1 MLIIIQQNDIIIII
15 QKKQLPHNFSYKTKY
30 LIIEMNPISVSMTD
44 EKIMTRIS
52 KGELDG
58 AKILYDRYHVRIY
71 NFFLRLTFNRD
82 VSLDLMQNVFY
93 RIIKY
98 RKSWKEKHDFI
109 PWIFRISRNEYNDY
123 MKKEGKYLSNAIDLE
138 EINESSAGMI
148 IDPAKSDQVKNLQN
162 ALAKISPEHRKILL
176 LSKYMK
182 LKNKEIAVILESNE
196 NAVKGMIFRAMCKL
210 REVYFKLDKT

>member
-1 MLIIIQQNDIIIII
+1 
-15 QKKQLPHNFSYKTKY
+15 
-30 LIIEMNPISVSMTD
+30 
-44 EKIMTRIS
+44 
-52 KGELDG
+52 
-58 AKILYDRYHVRIY
+58 
-71 NFFLRLTFNRD
+71 
-82 VSLDLMQNVFY
+82 
-93 RIIKY
+93 
-98 RKSWKEKHDFI
+98 
-109 PWIFRISRNEYNDY
+109 
-123 MKKEGKYLSNAIDLE
+123 
-138 EINESSAGMI
+138 MI